1 MIVAPPPYVL
11 KNCCVAGLLAAMS
24 SGVGTQLISV
34 SVDRMRMY
42 SPLAKKWTLSFTTG
56 PPRLKPAWWRS
67 NSPCSMPFALL
78 SKVFV
83 ARASL
88 RKNS

>member
-1 MIVAPPPYVL
+1 M
-11 KNCCVAGLLAAMS
+11 N

-34 SVDRMRMY
+34 SVERTRMY

-56 PPRLKPAWWRS
+56 PPRLKPIWWRS
-67 NSPCSMPFALL
+67 NSPCSISFALL
-78 SKVFV
+78 SKVLA